1 MTTVLSATR
10 LSKAFGA
17 IHVADRVSF
26 SIDEGEILG
35 VIGPNGA
42 GMTTVVELI
51 TGFLTPDEGRVL
63 LDGRD
68 ITNLSPDRRSR
79 LGLGHSFQ
87 DSRLFGSLTVE
98 DVLKVALD
106 QTMATRDPV
115 AAALGFP
122 DVRRAEDRLTRQVDE
137 LIGGL
142 GLDAYREKFV
152 SELSTGTR
160 RIVDLACQAV
170 GSPRVILFD
179 EPSSGIAQREAEAL
193 GPMLEQI
200 RDDTGASLLV
210 IDHDMAV
217 LASIC
222 DRMVALDLGAKVAE
236 GTAVEV
242 LEHPAVIA
250 SYLGG
255 SRSAI
260 ERSGG
265 GPEGRDP
272 DLSRAT

>member
-1 MTTVLSATR
+1 M
-10 LSKAFGA
+10 
-17 IHVADRVSF
+17 
-26 SIDEGEILG
+26 
-35 VIGPNGA
+35 
-42 GMTTVVELI
+42 
-51 TGFLTPDEGRVL
+51 
-63 LDGRD
+63 
-68 ITNLSPDRRSR
+68 
-79 LGLGHSFQ
+79 
-87 DSRLFGSLTVE
+87 
-98 DVLKVALD
+98 KVALD

-170 GSPRVILFD
+170 GAPRVILFD

-236 GTAVEV
+236 GTVDEV

-250 SYLGG
+250 SYLG
-255 SRSAI
+255 
-260 ERSGG
+260 
-265 GPEGRDP
+265 
-272 DLSRAT
+272 RAT

>member
-1 MTTVLSATR
+1 MGL
-10 LSKAFGA
+10 
-17 IHVADRVSF
+17 
-26 SIDEGEILG
+26 
-35 VIGPNGA
+35 IGPNGA
-42 GMTTVVELI
+42 GKTTVFELI
-51 TGFLTPDEGRVL
+51 TGLQTPDEGRVL

-68 ITNLSPDRRSR
+68 ITRLSPDRRSR

-122 DVRRAEDRLTRQVDE
+122 DVRRAEDRLQRQVDE
-137 LIGGL
+137 LIEGL

-160 RIVDLACQAV
+160 RIVDLACQTLGA
-170 GSPRVILFD
+170 PRVILFD

-222 DRMVALDLGAKVAE
+222 DRMVALDLGAQVAE
-236 GTAVEV
+236 GAVSKV
-242 LEHPAVIA
+242 LEDPAVVA

-260 ERSGG
+260 QRSDGG
-265 GPEGRDP
+265 FKSPDP
-272 DLSRAT
+272 DLSGTT